1 MSMIRQFANAQLRLW
16 LWAQG
21 IPNVA
26 DNAVAAP
33 LNQLYVALHT
43 DDPGETG
50 VQSTLEV
57 ACPGYARVAVPR
69 SAAGCRISDDV
80 ASFANDVAFPAST
93 GAGGTAK
100 YFSIGTAS
108 SGAGSMWLR
117 GTLTPNIGIA
127 SGVTPVVASET
138 TMQLQ

>member
-1 MSMIRQFANAQLRLW
+1 MSMSRQFANAQLRLW

-26 DNAVAAP
+26 DNAVVSP
-33 LNQLYVALHT
+33 LTQLYVALHT

-57 ACPGYARVAVPR
+57 AYAGYARVAVPR
-69 SAAGCRISDDV
+69 SAAGFSITDDV
-80 ASFANDVAFPAST
+80 ASFVDDVVFAAAV

-100 YFSIGTAS
+100 FFSVGTAP

-117 GTLTPNIGIA
+117 GPLTPNIGIA
-127 SGVTPVVASET
+127 AGVTPVVASET